1 MNTRRVIVIRNGTE
15 GYIMARAG
23 RKPKPGVERNDR
35 GRIAYGFDRETPEQI
50 QSVAISQRIR
60 LWGAT
65 VINAKDQHWSSPLG
79 QMRMQA
85 LVSRDDGE
93 GLSSIQYEALKRYIM
108 ARHLHRIA
116 QGYGSEHPKSISG
129 EMVGGGSG
137 GSGIDLDDDTVYERA
152 RNYNGAKSALLG
164 FAGRGVEYVR
174 TVESLARDEQQE
186 RGALGVAREAA
197 NILVRHW
204 GMA

>member
-1 MNTRRVIVIRNGTE
+1 MSTRRVCVIRNGKQD
-15 GYIMARAG
+15 YIMAKAG
-23 RKPKPGVERNDR
+23 RKPKPNVERNGR
-35 GRIAYGFDRETPEQI
+35 GRIAYGHDRETPEQA
-50 QSVAISQRIR
+50 QAVVISQRMR

-65 VINAKDQHWSSPLG
+65 LINAKDQHWSSPLG

-85 LVSRDDGE
+85 LVSRDDAE
-93 GLSSIQYEALKRYIM
+93 GLSAVQYEALKRYIM
-108 ARHLHRIA
+108 ARHHHRVA

-129 EMVGGGSG
+129 EMVAGGGG
-137 GSGIDLDDDTVYERA
+137 FGADLDDAVVFERA
-152 RNYNGAKSALLG
+152 RNYNGARSALLG

-174 TVESLARDEQQE
+174 TVESLARDEAQE
-186 RGALGVAREAA
+186 RGALGIAREAA